1 MDIPQERKLVT
12 EIPGPRSREWFAR
25 RDAAVP
31 RGVANIH
38 PIVTARASGAIV
50 EDVDGNR
57 LIDFATG
64 ISVLNIGHSAP
75 EVVAAAQRQLEL
87 DTHTCFHVTANE
99 PYIELAE
106 RLNGFTP
113 GDHEKKTMFANSGA
127 EAVENAVKIARK
139 HTGRSGIVVFDHAFH
154 GRTLMAMSLTAKVM
168 PYKQGM
174 GPFAPEIYRL
184 PLAYPYRC
192 PTGGTEETCAASCL
206 AYALDEMHK
215 HIGEENIAAILIEPI
230 QGEGGF
236 IVPAPGFIAGLAEFA
251 AANGIVFI
259 ADEIQ
264 SGMGRAGRWFAI
276 EDEGVVP
283 DVVLSAKSLGG
294 GLPISAVTGRA
305 DLMDSVH
312 VGGLGGTYGG
322 NPVAAAAALAVL
334 DKIETEGL
342 LERSRSVGATIEG
355 RLRGYQ
361 ERFGAV
367 GNVRGRGA
375 MRALEL
381 VADRDTKEPLD
392 ATTMNAL
399 ARSALE
405 RGLIVLT
412 AGTYGNVVRLLP
424 PITIDDGLLDEG
436 LDLLEE
442 AFASTTG

>member
-12 EIPGPRSREWFAR
+12 EIPGPRSREWFER
-25 RDAAVP
+25 REAAVP
-31 RGVANIH
+31 RGVANLH
-38 PIVTARASGAIV
+38 PVVTARAAGAIV

-64 ISVLNIGHSAP
+64 IAVLNVGHSAP

-106 RLNGFTP
+106 RLNALTP

-139 HTGRSGIVVFDHAFH
+139 HTGRDAVVVFDHAFH
-154 GRTLMAMSLTAKVM
+154 GRTLLAMSLTAKVM
-168 PYKQGM
+168 PYKDGM
-174 GPFAPEIYRL
+174 GPFAPEVYRL

-192 PTGGTEETCAASCL
+192 PTGGTPETCAESCL
-206 AYALDEMHK
+206 AYAIDEMHK
-215 HIGEENIAAILIEPI
+215 HVGEEHIAAIVIEPI

-236 IVPAPGFIAGLAEFA
+236 IVPAPGFIEGLARFA
-251 AANGIVFI
+251 AEHGIVFV

-264 SGMGRAGRWFAI
+264 SGMGRAGRWYAI

-283 DVVLSAKSLGG
+283 DIVLTAKSLGG
-294 GLPISAVTGRA
+294 GLPISAVTGRTEI
-305 DLMDSVH
+305 MDSVH

-334 DKIETEGL
+334 DKIEAEGL
-342 LERSRSVGATIEG
+342 LERSRTVGEAIGG
-355 RLRGYQ
+355 RLEAMR
-361 ERFGAV
+361 ERFEAV
-367 GNVRGRGA
+367 GDARGRGA
-375 MRALEL
+375 MRAIEL
-381 VADRDTKEPLD
+381 VADPETKEP
-392 ATTMNAL
+392 ASAETMNAIS
-399 ARSALE
+399 RGALE
-405 RGLIVLT
+405 RGVIVLT
-412 AGTYGNVVRLLP
+412 AGTYGNVLRLLP
-424 PITIDDGLLDEG
+424 PVTIEDALLVEG

-442 AFASTTG
+442 AVAESVA

>member
-12 EIPGPRSREWFAR
+12 EIPGPRSREWFER
-25 RDAAVP
+25 RTAAVP
-31 RGVANIH
+31 QGVANIH

-64 ISVLNIGHSAP
+64 IAVLNVGHAAP

-106 RLNGFTP
+106 RLNRLTP
-113 GDHEKKTMFANSGA
+113 GDHPKKTMFANSGA

-139 HTGRSGIVVFDHAFH
+139 HTGRSAIVAFDHAFH
-154 GRTLMAMSLTAKVM
+154 GRTLMGMTLTAKVM

-174 GPFAPEIYRL
+174 GPFAPEVYRL
-184 PLAYPYRC
+184 PFAYPYRC
-192 PTGGTEETCAASCL
+192 PTGGTAETCAESCL
-206 AYALDEMHK
+206 AYAIDEMHK
-215 HIGEENIAAILIEPI
+215 HIGEENIAAIVVEPI

-236 IVPAPGFIAGLAEFA
+236 VVPAPGFLSGLAAFA
-251 AANGIVFI
+251 AEHGIVFV

-264 SGMGRAGRWFAI
+264 SGMGRAGRWYAI
-276 EDEGVVP
+276 EDEDVVP

-305 DLMDSVH
+305 ELMDSVH

-334 DKIETEGL
+334 DKIEGEGL
-342 LERSRSVGATIEG
+342 LERSRSVGETIAA
-355 RLRGYQ
+355 RLDAMR
-361 ERFGAV
+361 ERVELIGD
-367 GNVRGRGA
+367 VRGRGA
-375 MRALEL
+375 MRAIEL
-381 VADRDTKEPLD
+381 VADRSTKEPLAGD
-392 ATTMNAL
+392 RMSAI
-399 ARSALE
+399 ARGALE

-424 PITIDDGLLDEG
+424 PITIDDALLAEG
-436 LDLLEE
+436 LDLLDE
-442 AFASTTG
+442 ALGLA

>member
-25 RDAAVP
+25 RDAAIP

-38 PIVTARASGAIV
+38 PIVTARAAGAIV

-57 LIDFATG
+57 FIDFATG

-106 RLNGFTP
+106 RLNGLTP

-139 HTGRSGIVVFDHAFH
+139 HTGRPGIVVFDHAFH

-192 PTGGTEETCAASCL
+192 PTGGTEETCAESCL

-251 AANGIVFI
+251 SANGIVFI

-283 DVVLSAKSLGG
+283 DIVLSAKSLGG

-361 ERFGAV
+361 ERSGAV

-375 MRALEL
+375 MRAMEL

-436 LDLLEE
+436 LDLLEQ